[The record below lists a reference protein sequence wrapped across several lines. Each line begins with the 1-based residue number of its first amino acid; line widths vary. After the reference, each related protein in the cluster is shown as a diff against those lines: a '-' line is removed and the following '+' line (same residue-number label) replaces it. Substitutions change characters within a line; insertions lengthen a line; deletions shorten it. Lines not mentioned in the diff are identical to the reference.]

1 MDVMND
7 WWMAVERADLL
18 VALLAMVV
26 SGISLSVCWR
36 MSRTL
41 SASTKIGLRALEE
54 SQEAHRLAAAAL
66 DVSNDLGT
74 QVAELKRLRVQQHD
88 NRPMKAELTARI
100 RRKRRKG
107 ETSEGDSA
115 WFFRVENHGAA
126 PARNMKVLVDGKTAH
141 DHPAIFA
148 PPHEPT
154 TLAPQGF
161 IEYPLAVPLVP
172 EQRRPLSVRITWDDD
187 SRADRIEDFTINAE

>member
-7 WWMAVERADLL
+7 WWIAG

-26 SGISLSVCWR
+26 SGVSLCVCWR
-36 MSRTL
+36 LSRTL

-54 SQEAHRLAAAAL
+54 YQEAHRLAAAAL

-74 QVAELKRLRVQQHD
+74 QVAELKRLRVQPHD
-88 NRPMKAELTARI
+88 NGPMKAELSARI
-100 RRKRRKG
+100 RRGRRKG
-107 ETSEGDSA
+107 ETSCA

-126 PARNMKVLVDGKTAH
+126 PARSMKVLVDGETPH
-141 DHPAIFA
+141 EHPAIFA

-161 IEYPLAVPLVP
+161 IEYPLAVPPIV
-172 EQRRPLSVRITWDDD
+172 EQRRPLRVRITWGDD